1 MSANDTTPA
10 VAATPASAPAAPSPA
25 PATSSVVSLEPVAS
39 ADGTESSADESDVA
53 EALEM
58 RKRRRR
64 RRKVIFEWQ
73 CVNPVC
79 GNHHVGK
86 AGLVSARRFHTEYF
100 GVGDNDEGN
109 GKIK

>member
-1 MSANDTTPA
+1 MSTNDTTPA
-10 VAATPASAPAAPSPA
+10 VTATAAAAPTPSA
-25 PATSSVVSLEPVAS
+25 ATSSVVSLEPVAS

>member
-1 MSANDTTPA
+1 MSTDDTAP
-10 VAATPASAPAAPSPA
+10 VVPAASSSTPSASSPTGA
-25 PATSSVVSLEPVAS
+25 KSVVSIEPVT
-39 ADGTESSADESDVA
+39 ADAESSADESDGA
-53 EALEM
+53 EAMEM
-58 RKRRRR
+58 RKRRR

-86 AGLVSARRFHTEYF
+86 AGLVSARRFHSEYF
-100 GVGDNDEGN
+100 GVGDNEDGN

>member
-1 MSANDTTPA
+1 MSTDDTTP
-10 VAATPASAPAAPSPA
+10 VAPAAAPSTPLA
-25 PATSSVVSLEPVAS
+25 SSQTEAKSVVSLEPVE
-39 ADGTESSADESDVA
+39 ADAESSPDESDGA
-53 EALEM
+53 EAMEM
-58 RKRRRR
+58 RKRRR

-86 AGLVSARRFHTEYF
+86 AGLVTARRFHSEYF
-100 GVGDNDEGN
+100 GVGDNDDGN

>member
-1 MSANDTTPA
+1 MSTDNTT
-10 VAATPASAPAAPSPA
+10 ATGPAAGPPRPS
-25 PATSSVVSLEPVAS
+25 TSSPTGARSVVSLEPVA
-39 ADGTESSADESDVA
+39 ANAAESSADESDGA
-53 EALEM
+53 EAMEM
-58 RKRRRR
+58 RKRRR

-86 AGLVSARRFHTEYF
+86 AGLVSARRFHSEYF
-100 GVGDNDEGN
+100 GVGDNEDGN